1 MSKELVINA
10 VVPEDVR
17 VAVLQDGRLEH
28 FFEETQDRFNTRSNI
43 YLGKVVSVESS
54 LEACFVDFGES
65 KQGFLPFDEILP
77 IYRSDEQGGKGNNSR
92 RSKQPIRHSQ
102 TLIVQVDKEPV
113 GEKGSRLT
121 TYLSLAGRY
130 LVLTPYSTTRGVSRK
145 IEDPEERQK
154 HRKLV
159 ANLDPPKDS
168 GIILRTAAFGTS
180 KRDLARDLNY
190 LIRLWKDLQA
200 KAKQASQPGLLHSEV
215 NLIRRVL
222 RDYYTNDMDRI
233 WIDETNAHK
242 QAKMFVKLYLPRKQD
257 KLKMYTDRTPIF
269 THFEIERQIEAIHN
283 RKVSLP
289 SGGGLVIEQTEAL
302 VAIDVNSGK
311 TRGCRDQEEN
321 AYETNKE
328 AAVEITRQLRLRNL
342 GGIIVIDF
350 IDMTVSGHRTAVE
363 RILRDG
369 MRYDKARH
377 QIGKISAFGLGTLT
391 RQRLDQAIRLV
402 GYRECP
408 TCQGDG
414 IIRAPDATAVRLIRS
429 LQAGLADGFT
439 QAVRVS
445 LHPTLANHL
454 QNKHRS
460 DILALEREYDVKVE
474 IEAVPELDLSSENI
488 EFVPKVAEPKDPKES
503 KDLKDLK
510 DPGTAKPK
518 RKRRRRKNKS
528 RRQTT
533 VESKTQLG

>member
-1 MSKELVINA
+1 MPKEMVINA

-17 VAVLQDGRLEH
+17 AAVLQDGQLEH
-28 FFEETQDRFNTRSNI
+28 FFEETVERFHTRSNI
-43 YLGKVVSVESS
+43 YLGKVVSVQPS
-54 LEACFVDFGES
+54 LEACFVEYGVS
-65 KQGFLPFDEILP
+65 KQGFLPYDEILP
-77 IYRSDEQGGKGNNSR
+77 VYRKDKKKPVRPG
-92 RSKQPIRHSQ
+92 Q

-130 LVLTPYSTTRGVSRK
+130 LVLTPHSTTRGVSRK
-145 IEDPEERQK
+145 IEDPEQRQK
-154 HRKLV
+154 HRELVSKL
-159 ANLDPPKDS
+159 NPPKDS

-180 KRDLARDLNY
+180 KRDLSRDMNY

-200 KAKQASQPGLLHSEV
+200 KAKKTTQPALLHSEV

-222 RDYYTNDMDRI
+222 RDYYTNDMDCI
-233 WIDETNAHK
+233 WIDEAGAHK
-242 QAKMFVKLYLPRKQD
+242 QAKKFVQLYLPRHQN

-269 THFEIERQIEAIHN
+269 SHFGIEKQIEAIRS
-283 RKVSLP
+283 RKVPLP
-289 SGGGLVIEQTEAL
+289 SGGSLVIDQTEAL

-311 TRGCRDQEEN
+311 TRGRRDQEEN
-321 AYETNKE
+321 AYTTNRE
-328 AAVEITRQLRLRNL
+328 AAVEIARQLRLRNL

-350 IDMTVSGHRTAVE
+350 IDMNAARHRTAVE
-363 RILRDG
+363 RLLRDG

-408 TCQGDG
+408 TCKGDG
-414 IIRAPDATAVRLIRS
+414 IIRAPDAAALRLLRS
-429 LQAGLADGFT
+429 LQAGLADGTT
-439 QAVRVS
+439 QAVRIS

-460 DILALEREYDVKVE
+460 DIAALERQSGVKVD
-474 IEAVPELDLSSENI
+474 IEAMPELDLSTENI
-488 EFVPKVAEPKDPKES
+488 EFVPKPVAPKKSSQGAKPKPKPEPEPKP
-503 KDLKDLK
+503 
-510 DPGTAKPK
+510 KPK
-518 RKRRRRKNKS
+518 RKRRRRKKKKTKS
-528 RRQTT
+528 
-533 VESKTQLG
+533 